1 MLRLVRNR
9 GYDASREHFDSR
21 RCTCSKGLVEVKT
34 IKVLPLAL
42 LGVVVGIVI
51 SLALIFTRTLP
62 VQASAEAAGIDNL
75 YIFFLGFSG
84 IIFGIVLLFLLVSV
98 YRFRARPNDER
109 EGDNVHGI
117 TWLEVVWTVI
127 PFVIV
132 VLCAIG
138 GLMVLRSGDVEAQ
151 ARTSGQQIHV
161 LGYQFGW
168 KYDYLNQ
175 DINLKDQQTLVL
187 PVNEPVIFE
196 ITSADVIHSFWVPAW
211 RMQMNATPGQTNEVS
226 ATPTTIGTYDLV
238 CAYLCGVGHTG
249 MNSSL
254 PESIIPKVRVV
265 SKADFDAWI
274 VQQKAAA
281 AKAAESATE
290 QTTTGSAG

>member
-1 MLRLVRNR
+1 MLRVVRKR
-9 GYDASREHFDSR
+9 GYDAGRDTFESR
-21 RCTCSKGLVEVKT
+21 RRVWSKGLAEVKT
-34 IKVLPLAL
+34 IKVLPLAI
-42 LGVVVGIVI
+42 LGVIVGIVV
-51 SLALIFTRTLP
+51 SVLLIVLRTLP
-62 VQASAEAAGIDNL
+62 IQALAEAPSIDNL

-84 IIFGIVLLFLLVSV
+84 IIFGIVVLFLLVSV

-132 VLCAIG
+132 VLCAIA

-151 ARTSGQQIHV
+151 ARTNGQQIHV

-175 DINLKDQQTLVL
+175 DINLKDQQALVL

-196 ITSADVIHSFWVPAW
+196 INSKDVIHSFWVPAW
-211 RMQMNATPGQTNEVS
+211 RMQMNATPGQTNKIS
-226 ATPTTIGTYDLV
+226 TTPNRIGTYDLV
-238 CAYLCGVGHTG
+238 CAYLCGVGHTS
-249 MNSSL
+249 MNSQL
-254 PESIIPKVRVV
+254 PGSIIPKIRVV
-265 SKADFDAWI
+265 SQADFDTWI
-274 VQQKAAA
+274 AQQKADA
-281 AKAAESATE
+281 AKAAESATA

>member
-1 MLRLVRNR
+1 MLRVVRKR
-9 GYDASREHFDSR
+9 GYDAGRDTFDSR
-21 RCTCSKGLVEVKT
+21 RRACSKGLAEVKT
-34 IKVLPLAL
+34 IKVLPLAIM
-42 LGVVVGIVI
+42 GVVVGIVI
-51 SLALIFTRTLP
+51 SVLLVITRTLP
-62 VQASAEAAGIDNL
+62 VQASAESSDIDNL

-84 IIFGIVLLFLLVSV
+84 IIFGIVVLFLLVSV

-109 EGDNVHGI
+109 EGDNLHGI

-151 ARTSGQQIHV
+151 ARTKGQQIHV

-168 KYDYLNQ
+168 KYGYLNQ

-196 ITSADVIHSFWVPAW
+196 LESQDVIHSFWVPAW
-211 RMQMNATPGQTNEVS
+211 RMQMNATPGQVNEIS
-226 ATPTTIGTYDLV
+226 ITPTKIGTYDIV

-249 MNSSL
+249 MNTSL
-254 PESIIPKVRVV
+254 PGSIIPKVRVV
-265 SKADFDAWI
+265 SKSDFDAWI
-274 VQQKAAA
+274 TQQKAAA
-281 AKAAESATE
+281 AKAAESATAE
-290 QTTTGSAG
+290 TTTGSAG

>member
-1 MLRLVRNR
+1 MLRVVRRR
-9 GYDASREHFDSR
+9 GYDASREQFDSDLR
-21 RCTCSKGLVEVKT
+21 SRAKGLAEVKS

-42 LGVVVGIVI
+42 LGTAVGIVI
-51 SLALIFTRTLP
+51 SLVLIFTRTLP
-62 VQASAEAAGIDNL
+62 VQASAQADGIDNL

-84 IIFGIVLLFLLVSV
+84 IIFGIVVLFLLVAV

-138 GLMVLRSGDVEAQ
+138 GLMVLRSEDVEAQ
-151 ARTSGQQIHV
+151 ARTNGQQIHV

-168 KYDYLNQ
+168 KYAYLNQ
-175 DINLKDQQTLVL
+175 DIDLKDQQTLVL

-196 ITSADVIHSFWVPAW
+196 LESNDVIHSFWVPAW
-211 RMQMNATPGQTNEVS
+211 RMQMNATPGQVNEIS
-226 ATPTTIGTYDLV
+226 ITPTKIGTFEIV
-238 CAYLCGVGHTG
+238 CAFLCGVGHTN
-249 MNSSL
+249 MNSAL
-254 PESIIPKVRVV
+254 PGSIIPKVQVV
-265 SKADFDAWI
+265 SKSDFDAW
-274 VQQKAAA
+274 VTKQKAEA
-281 AKAAESATE
+281 AKAAESSNA
-290 QTTTGSAG
+290 QITTGSAG

>member
-1 MLRLVRNR
+1 MLHVVRNR
-9 GYDASREHFDSR
+9 GYDAIREQFGSSR
-21 RCTCSKGLVEVKT
+21 RACSKGLAEVKT

-42 LGVVVGIVI
+42 LGTAVGIVI
-51 SLALIFTRTLP
+51 SLVLIFTRTLP
-62 VQASAEAAGIDNL
+62 VQASAEADDIDNL
-75 YIFFLGFSG
+75 YIFFLAFSG
-84 IIFGIVLLFLLVSV
+84 IIFGIVVLFLLVSI

-109 EGDNVHGI
+109 EGENVHGI

-168 KYDYLNQ
+168 KYSYLNQ
-175 DINLKDQQTLVL
+175 GIDLKDQQTLVL

-196 ITSADVIHSFWVPAW
+196 LESSDVIHSFWVPAW
-211 RMQMNATPGQTNEVS
+211 RMQMNATPGQINEVS
-226 ATPTTIGTYDLV
+226 ATPTKIGSFEII
-238 CAYLCGVGHTG
+238 CAYLCGVGHTN
-249 MNSSL
+249 MNSAL
-254 PESIIPKVRVV
+254 PGSIIPKVQVV
-265 SKADFDAWI
+265 SKSDFDAW
-274 VQQKAAA
+274 VSKQKAEA
-281 AKAAESATE
+281 AKAAESTSA
-290 QTTTGSAG
+290 QMTTGSAG

>member
-1 MLRLVRNR
+1 M
-9 GYDASREHFDSR
+9 
-21 RCTCSKGLVEVKT
+21 KT
-34 IKVLPLAL
+34 IKVLPLAI

-51 SLALIFTRTLP
+51 SVILIFTRTLP

-84 IIFGIVLLFLLVSV
+84 IIFGIVVLFLLVSV
-98 YRFRARPNDER
+98 FRFRARPNDER

-138 GLMVLRSGDVEAQ
+138 GLIVLRSGDVEAQ
-151 ARTSGQQIHV
+151 ARTKGQQIHV

-168 KYDYLNQ
+168 KYAYLNQ
-175 DINLKDQQTLVL
+175 DIDLKDQQTLVL

-196 ITSADVIHSFWVPAW
+196 LESNDVIHSFWVPAW
-211 RMQMNATPGQTNEVS
+211 RMQMNATPGQVNETS
-226 ATPTTIGTYDLV
+226 TTPTKIGTFEVV

-249 MNSSL
+249 MNTSL
-254 PESIIPKVRVV
+254 PGSIIPKVQVV
-265 SKADFDAWI
+265 SKSDFDAWI
-274 VQQKAAA
+274 TQQKAEA
-281 AKAAESATE
+281 AKAAESSSAE
-290 QTTTGSAG
+290 TTTGSAG